1 MAQEHAPDAVVLDI
15 EMPEMDGFEACRQLK
30 GNADTADIPIVMFTV
45 RSEADKV
52 LQGLDLGVVD
62 FIPKDAFSYNV
73 LLETLRQ
80 LDIVAGDLAGIAF

>member
-52 LQGLDLGVVD
+52 VD

-80 LDIVAGDLAGIAF
+80 LDIVAGGLAGIAF